1 MKTIIIQNIDG
12 YDVITSLSEAG
23 GFIDPVETRKAI
35 ESKIKETETVKRVE
49 AIHKQMNDLARQGTK
64 LKSEV
69 KELLK
74 LGKKNEAN
82 QAYQKS
88 NEKYAEMKAFEPE
101 LKSLFLKMKEE
112 YKELMISNAVY
123 FQPKPGEE
131 FVEDVEAEEIKALL
145 AEAIPN
151 GQLVTKDK
159 KKIVDNRGK
168 EYWQKSAGK
177 WHQSWIDKIGLK
189 PNEAM
194 IYINDLTE
202 SQRKEISLQLET
214 ERISKMSKADKAKEK
229 EQRESGLRNQ
239 AVQMRNE
246 LEISND
252 KDALK
257 KAQEWLAAELTK
269 LDEVYK

>member
-1 MKTIIIQNIDG
+1 MKTIITQNIDG
-12 YDVITSLSEAG
+12 YDVITALSDAA
-23 GFIDPVETRKAI
+23 GFINPIETKRAI

-112 YKELMISNAVY
+112 YRELMISNAVY

-131 FVEDVEAEEIKALL
+131 FVEDTEAEEIKTLL
-145 AEAIPN
+145 AEVIPA

-159 KKIVDNRGK
+159 KKVPDNRGCR
-168 EYWQKSAGK
+168 YWKKSGSAWEMSEIYKLGDEPK
-177 WHQSWIDKIGLK
+177 SGLIAEF
-189 PNEAM
+189 N
-194 IYINDLTE
+194 LSE
-202 SQRKEISLQLET
+202 SQRAEISSQLET
-214 ERISKMSKADKAKEK
+214 ERISKMSKADKKVEKDNKEL
-229 EQRESGLRNQ
+229 GLRAQ

-246 LEISND
+246 LEISGD

-257 KAQEWLAAELTK
+257 KAQEWLAAELNK

>member
-1 MKTIIIQNIDG
+1 MKTIITQNIDG
-12 YDVITSLSEAG
+12 YDVITALSDAG

-35 ESKIKETETVKRVE
+35 ENKIKETETVKRVE
-49 AIHKQMNDLARQGTK
+49 DIHKQMNDLARQGTK

-112 YKELMISNAVY
+112 YRELMISNAVY

-131 FVEDVEAEEIKALL
+131 FVEDAEAEEIKTLL
-145 AEAIPN
+145 AEAAAA
-151 GQLVTKDK
+151 GQVVTKSK
-159 KKIVDNRGK
+159 EKIVDNRGK

-177 WHQSWIDKIGLK
+177 WHQSWIDKIGFK
-189 PNEAM
+189 PNESM
-194 IYINDLTE
+194 IYINDLSET
-202 SQRKEISLQLET
+202 QRAEISSQLET
-214 ERISKMSKADKAKEK
+214 ERISKMSKADKKVERDNK
-229 EQRESGLRNQ
+229 ESGLRAQ

-246 LEISND
+246 LEITND

-257 KAQEWLAAELTK
+257 KAQEWLAAELNK

>member
-1 MKTIIIQNIDG
+1 MKTIITQNIDG

-23 GFIDPVETRKAI
+23 GFIDPVETRRVI
-35 ESKIKETETVKRVE
+35 ENKIKETDTAKRVE
-49 AIHKQMNDLARQGTK
+49 DIHKQMNDLARQGTK

-112 YKELMISNAVY
+112 YRELMINNAVY

-131 FVEDVEAEEIKALL
+131 FVEDAEAEEIKVLL
-145 AEAIPN
+145 AEAIPA
-151 GQLVTKDK
+151 GQVVTKSK
-159 KKIVDNRGK
+159 EKIVDNRGK

-177 WHQSWIDKIGLK
+177 WHQSWIDKIGFK
-189 PNEAM
+189 PNESM
-194 IYINDLTE
+194 IYINDLSE
-202 SQRKEISLQLET
+202 SQRIEIMTQLET

-239 AVQMRNE
+239 ARDMSRD

>member
-1 MKTIIIQNIDG
+1 MKTIITQNIDS
-12 YDVITSLSEAG
+12 YDVVTALSEAG

-88 NEKYAEMKAFEPE
+88 NEKYAEMKDFEPE

-112 YKELMISNAVY
+112 YRELMINNAIY

-131 FVEDVEAEEIKALL
+131 FVEDAEAQEIKALL
-145 AEAIPN
+145 AEAIPA

-159 KKIVDNRGK
+159 KKIADNRGRR
-168 EYWQKSAGK
+168 YWKKSGST
-177 WHQSWIDKIGLK
+177 WQMT
-189 PNEAM
+189 E
-194 IYINDLTE
+194 IYKLGDEPASGQTAESDLSE
-202 SQRKEISLQLET
+202 SQRKEITTQLET
-214 ERISKMSKADKAKEK
+214 ERINKMSKADKAKEK
-229 EQRESGLRNQ
+229 EQIESGLRAQ

-246 LEISND
+246 LEIAGD

-257 KAQEWLAAELTK
+257 KAQDWLAAELAK
-269 LDEVYK
+269 IDEKY